1 MSYWIINVLGGLCAA
16 AVPVLIAAAFA
27 SKSGYYPLSLFASFA
42 VSWACI
48 LALACWQLVGI
59 WRSAQRYKTVRH
71 QLGRSGFWG
80 GLAQVAVILGILS
93 SISTVLRDGAP
104 QITETWRIAFQND
117 PAIPDY
123 SIRIMRDGTEA
134 EIVGGLKYGLADDFA
149 KILSASRQVKVVY
162 LDSLGGRLGEG
173 EKLYE
178 LIRSRG
184 LNTYVSSK
192 CMSACTMAFAGG
204 RERYLRKGA
213 VLGFHKGAFPGA
225 NDGSLDQLQKAI
237 FARAGF
243 DAGFIARALS
253 TPNTDMYKPESS
265 VLLSARVITAVT
277 DGSQFAFS
285 GMGVDI
291 SKDHLAASVA
301 KTPVFATMKERFPKS
316 YENFIDEY
324 YQDVVRGKSEA
335 ETIATARAKLQ
346 PFIFNLVPLAD
357 DDVLVDYAKILTD
370 QYEALNKRDTTACY
384 QYASGTSMASISSLL
399 PEALLARERAIQE
412 RVVRTAIKRPTIDPK
427 LKAMLWEKLRTRLT
441 AKGVTESDLE
451 IAGANSVDQ
460 SKHALYCAVSIVMFR
475 EISQLP
481 ERDSALLMRS
491 ILLEK

>member
-1 MSYWIINVLGGLCAA
+1 
-16 AVPVLIAAAFA
+16 VPVLIAAAFA
-27 SKSGYYPLSLFASFA
+27 SKSGYYPLSLFATFT

-59 WRSAQRYKTVRH
+59 WRSAQRYKAVRR

-93 SISTVLRDGAP
+93 SIGTILRDGAP
-104 QITETWRIAFQND
+104 QIIETWRIAFQND
-117 PAIPDY
+117 PKIPDY
-123 SIRIMRDGTEA
+123 SIRVMHNGTEA

-149 KILSASRQVKVVY
+149 KILSASRQVKVVH

-204 RERYLRKGA
+204 RERYLRRGA

-225 NDGSLDQLQKAI
+225 NDGGLDQLQKAI

-243 DAGFIARALS
+243 DAGFITKALS
-253 TPNTDMYKPESS
+253 TPNSDMYRPESS
-265 VLLSARVITAVT
+265 VLLSAHVITTVT

-285 GMGVDI
+285 GMGTEI
-291 SKDHLAASVA
+291 SKDRLAASVA
-301 KTPVFATMKERFPKS
+301 KTQPVYATMKERFPRS

-324 YQDVVRGKSEA
+324 YENIVQGKSEA
-335 ETIATARAKLQ
+335 ETIATARAKLKS
-346 PFIFNLVPLAD
+346 FILSLVPLAD
-357 DDVLVDYAKILTD
+357 DDVLVDYAKFLTD
-370 QYEALNKRDTTACY
+370 QYQALNKRDTTACY
-384 QYASGTSMASISSLL
+384 EYASGTSIANISSLL
-399 PEALLARERAIQE
+399 PANILAREQAIQE
-412 RVVRTAIKRPTIDPK
+412 RVVRTAIKRPSIDPK
-427 LKAMLWEKLRTRLT
+427 LKAMLWEQLRTGLT
-441 AKGVTESDLE
+441 AQGVTQSDLE
-451 IAGANSVDQ
+451 IAGADSVDR
-460 SKHALYCAVSIVMFR
+460 SKYALVCAVNIVMFR
-475 EISQLP
+475 EISRLP
-481 ERDSALLMRS
+481 ARDGALLMRS